1 MKTFIYLRIP
11 PPLDFSHFL
20 VNEWSWKRRKLEIPN
35 QNKIPTLDPHL
46 WPINITISYL
56 SLSVLKMKILVN
68 VIKYQVFNRFFL
80 KNGITMAINSK
91 PDQISL
97 VHTLMLHLKATS
109 SYQKVIII
117 YPRGREKQSPG
128 STQLQDL
135 SALQSA
141 PRQAGR
147 PN

>member
-1 MKTFIYLRIP
+1 
-11 PPLDFSHFL
+11 
-20 VNEWSWKRRKLEIPN
+20 
-35 QNKIPTLDPHL
+35 
-46 WPINITISYL
+46 
-56 SLSVLKMKILVN
+56 MKILVN
-68 VIKYQVFNRFFL
+68 VIKYQVFNRFKK

-117 YPRGREKQSPG
+117 YPRGREKQRG

>member
-1 MKTFIYLRIP
+1 
-11 PPLDFSHFL
+11 
-20 VNEWSWKRRKLEIPN
+20 
-35 QNKIPTLDPHL
+35 
-46 WPINITISYL
+46 
-56 SLSVLKMKILVN
+56 
-68 VIKYQVFNRFFL
+68 
-80 KNGITMAINSK
+80 MAINSK